1 MFYYLHIIFL
11 ELYYLMNE
19 KDKDKNMEICNFV
32 ISLIGKLHK
41 EYLIINRICYKVK
54 NQFGKQKQ
62 YHYLIQ
68 IKKFLY
74 KMFNLNKRNI
84 NKKSNEILLKEL
96 IRENYLNNEKKENI
110 NETLI
115 KLGKIIE
122 EMLKLK
128 LYPSYSIIILGIVS
142 RIFII
147 FDYFNKNK
155 DLIEKA
161 YLKIYKT
168 NI

>member
-1 MFYYLHIIFL
+1 
-11 ELYYLMNE
+11 MNE

-84 NKKSNEILLKEL
+84 NKKNNEIILKEL
-96 IRENYLNNEKKENI
+96 IRENYLNIEKKENI

-142 RIFII
+142 RIFTI
-147 FDYFNKNK
+147 FDYLNKNK

>member
-1 MFYYLHIIFL
+1 
-11 ELYYLMNE
+11 MNE

-84 NKKSNEILLKEL
+84 NKKSNEIILKEL
-96 IRENYLNNEKKENI
+96 IRENYLNNEKIENI

-128 LYPSYSIIILGIVS
+128 LYPSYSIII
-142 RIFII
+142 
-147 FDYFNKNK
+147 
-155 DLIEKA
+155 
-161 YLKIYKT
+161 
-168 NI
+168 

>member
-1 MFYYLHIIFL
+1 
-11 ELYYLMNE
+11 
-19 KDKDKNMEICNFV
+19 
-32 ISLIGKLHK
+32 
-41 EYLIINRICYKVK
+41 
-54 NQFGKQKQ
+54 
-62 YHYLIQ
+62 
-68 IKKFLY
+68 
-74 KMFNLNKRNI
+74 MFNLNKRNI
-84 NKKSNEILLKEL
+84 NKKSNEIILKEL

>member
-1 MFYYLHIIFL
+1 
-11 ELYYLMNE
+11 MNE

-84 NKKSNEILLKEL
+84 NKKSNEIILKEL

-142 RIFII
+142 RIFTI
-147 FDYFNKNK
+147 FDYLNKNK

>member
-84 NKKSNEILLKEL
+84 NKKSNEIILKEL

-155 DLIEKA
+155 DIIE
-161 YLKIYKT
+161 
-168 NI
+168 